1 VASHDLSMPLER
13 PLLDTTMTSDQ
24 QTNNLQARVTV
35 AKDITATAR
44 DAGLLL
50 LGLLLIAF
58 PSTFNGIL
66 VSAGFEEGSIAGMKW
81 KSKLQNSDEALKVA
95 TGKIAELQRQL
106 ISNQELLKKAQ
117 SRIEN
122 PDLAAQVARVVD
134 GNEAIGKSA
143 SAVQRSSEGVISAN
157 AAYVAKA
164 TTALNLGDK
173 GFAVVFG
180 TDTSLESARYEVD
193 VVAKKLGIPD
203 AKIFFR
209 NEGYVSASVAPTID
223 QANSTLA
230 LARKRRSDSYIVS
243 IKTWCPSQKNEEY
256 FTRCSKV

>member
-1 VASHDLSMPLER
+1 MNTA
-13 PLLDTTMTSDQ
+13 MTSDQ

-50 LGLLLIAF
+50 LGILLIVF

-66 VSAGFEEGSIAGMKW
+66 VSAGFEEGSFAGMKW

-106 ISNQELLKKAQ
+106 MTNQELLKKAQ

-122 PDLAAQVARVVD
+122 PGLAAQVERIVE
-134 GNEAIGKSA
+134 GNKAIDKSA
-143 SAVQRSSEGVISAN
+143 SAVQKSSEAVISAN
-157 AAYVAKA
+157 SAYVAKA
-164 TTALNLGDK
+164 TAALNLGNM

-180 TDTSLESARYEVD
+180 TDTTLDSARYEVD
-193 VVAKKLGIPD
+193 VVANKLGIPD
-203 AKIFFR
+203 ARIFLR
-209 NEGYVSASVAPTID
+209 NDGYVSASVAPTID
-223 QANSTLA
+223 QANSTLS
-230 LARKRRSDSYIVS
+230 LAKKRRSDSYIVS
-243 IKTWCPSQKNEEY
+243 LKTWCPIQKNEAG
-256 FTRCSKV
+256 FTRCAGV